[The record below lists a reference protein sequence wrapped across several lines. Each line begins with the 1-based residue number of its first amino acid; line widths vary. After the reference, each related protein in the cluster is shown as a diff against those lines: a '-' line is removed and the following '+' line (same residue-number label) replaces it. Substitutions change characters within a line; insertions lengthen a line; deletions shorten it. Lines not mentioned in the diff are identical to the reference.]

1 MIVTF
6 ILRRKPAMVRRTISL
21 PTSVDEKIRKI
32 AEEEGS
38 YSAAVARLVEEGA
51 KRSGKSERPNWIGSG
66 DGPQDLGRNAE
77 RYLREPVRK
86 SARRR

>member
-1 MIVTF
+1 
-6 ILRRKPAMVRRTISL
+6 MVRRTISL
-21 PTSVDEKIRKI
+21 PASVDEKIQKI

-51 KRSGKSERPNWIGSG
+51 RRSGKSERPNWIASG
-66 DGPQDLGRNAE
+66 DGPVDLGRNAE
-77 RYLREPVRK
+77 KYLRDPVLK